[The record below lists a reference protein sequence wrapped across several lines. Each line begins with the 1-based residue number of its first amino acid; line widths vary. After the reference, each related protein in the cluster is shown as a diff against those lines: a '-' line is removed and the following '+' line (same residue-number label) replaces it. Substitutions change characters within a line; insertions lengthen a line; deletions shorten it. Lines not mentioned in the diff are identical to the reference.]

1 MKRII
6 FVFVAALTASSLFA
20 YNPPFAG
27 EDLYR
32 LASPD
37 LMTGAASASGGPLFS
52 VTALSSAYNPALTAL
67 SQRINLDLSGTMFFN
82 TNKNDLEQSA
92 DSSVGGAFQVGLI
105 VPSKWVV
112 FSGDV
117 HGIFS
122 DINGLNVRD
131 VLTLRFGVSK
141 EVNEKLSVGM
151 NMYTGF
157 YIGEGSDFAVGAD
170 LGALYVFDDIKFLKS
185 PRLGVAFLNLG
196 KPAVGYDVIGID
208 VDAESSGFP
217 GIVTPRVSFA
227 ATLFDVKKLTGG
239 FSVDLSV
246 PTFQNAVFDF
256 GFGLSYAKIAELSVS
271 WQANVREMAA
281 GGSRG
286 VSCPSVGLSF
296 KFAINSSG
304 ISKKNDNWAK
314 SEISPSFAWQN
325 LYGGIHAVSAG
336 AKMDLGM
343 EDTDA
348 PEIYLW
354 DEE

>member
-67 SQRINLDLSGTMFFN
+67 SQRINLDLSGTMLFN

-208 VDAESSGFP
+208 VMQKVQDS
-217 GIVTPRVSFA
+217 
-227 ATLFDVKKLTGG
+227 
-239 FSVDLSV
+239 
-246 PTFQNAVFDF
+246 Q
-256 GFGLSYAKIAELSVS
+256 EL
-271 WQANVREMAA
+271 
-281 GGSRG
+281 
-286 VSCPSVGLSF
+286 
-296 KFAINSSG
+296 
-304 ISKKNDNWAK
+304 
-314 SEISPSFAWQN
+314 
-325 LYGGIHAVSAG
+325 
-336 AKMDLGM
+336 
-343 EDTDA
+343 
-348 PEIYLW
+348 
-354 DEE
+354 